1 MSPGIA
7 SPSHY
12 QLAIFDAVK
21 SSRHPLVIEA
31 TAGSGK
37 TATLVELCRQ
47 LAPRRCLVVAFNKA
61 VAETLTTRLPPN
73 AKARTLHSFGL
84 AAWKRQ
90 RPDVVVNPR
99 KVDMLIEAE
108 VKAERLPPKMS
119 YKVSRLVKLAR
130 THGLVPNVPDE
141 QGRYLG
147 ASATAPQPL
156 AAAFGTWSMESIMPD
171 TIEAWGELGA
181 RFDVLGSTPITSL
194 LPHCRRILHSSI
206 FYAHVIDYDDMLY
219 LPTLTQNLTW
229 HVDADVVLVDE
240 LQDLDQLQRKLIV
253 KLAKAGA
260 QFIGVG
266 DSRQAIY
273 SFRGAGSA
281 DGKTAIELIADE
293 LSATRL
299 PLSICYRC
307 PLQHVALARWVEPR
321 IEPRRD
327 APDGVLLRYG
337 DDGTLCC
344 DAPHLHG
351 LDCDCLRGGG
361 EAPSTEPALYQPG
374 DVIISRPKAPLVKVA
389 YWLLRHG
396 VKAMILGRD
405 IGQELHSYLISH
417 VKYGETVQVPLLVE
431 RIRKS
436 TAKLIEAA
444 VRADDDGEV
453 EELCDRRD
461 VLVAVL
467 TQSGRVDKAIVALN
481 EIFGAERRLDT
492 VCLSTIHKFK
502 GGEADRVW
510 WLDYHKPDLS
520 SPRLKRE
527 WQRREAENLRF
538 VASTRSRHFLGLI
551 KSAAFSS

>member
-1 MSPGIA
+1 MSQSIT

-37 TATLVELCRQ
+37 TSTLVELCRQ

-61 VAETLTTRLPPN
+61 VAETLATRLPPN

-84 AAWKRQ
+84 AAWRRQ

-99 KVDMLIEAE
+99 KIDMLIEAE
-108 VKAERLPPKMS
+108 VKAERLPPKLS

-130 THGLVPNVPDE
+130 THGLVPHVPTE
-141 QGRYLG
+141 SGQYVGN
-147 ASATAPQPL
+147 AAQTPL
-156 AAAFGTWSMESIMPD
+156 AAAFGTWPLESIMPD
-171 TIEAWGELGA
+171 TQDVWGELGA
-181 RFDVLGSTPITSL
+181 RFDVLGSTPIASL
-194 LPHCRRILHSSI
+194 LPHCRRVLHSSI

-219 LPTLTQNLTW
+219 LPTLTQNLQW

-240 LQDLDQLQRKLIV
+240 LQDLDQLQRKLVTKI
-253 KLAKAGA
+253 AKAGA
-260 QFIGVG
+260 QFVGVG

-307 PLQHVALARWVEPR
+307 PRQHIALARWVEPR
-321 IEPRRD
+321 IEPRPD
-327 APDGVLLRYG
+327 APDGVLVRYG
-337 DDGTLCC
+337 DDGMLCC
-344 DAPHLHG
+344 AAPHLHG
-351 LDCDCLRGGG
+351 LDCDCATNDGD
-361 EAPSTEPALYQPG
+361 APSTEPALYQPG

-405 IGQELHSYLISH
+405 IGQELHSYLVSH
-417 VKYGETVQVPLLVE
+417 VKYGETVQVPVLIE
-431 RIRKS
+431 RVRKS

-461 VLVAVL
+461 VLIAVL

-481 EIFGAERRLDT
+481 EIFGAERRLDA

-510 WLDYHKPDLS
+510 WLDYHKPSLDTS
-520 SPRLKRE
+520 RYKHE

-551 KSAAFSS
+551 KSAAFSG

>member
-1 MSPGIA
+1 MTT
-7 SPSHY
+7 SPSRY
-12 QLAIFDAVK
+12 QQVIFDAVA
-21 SSRHPLVIEA
+21 SSRQPLVIEA

-37 TATLVELCRQ
+37 TTTLTDICTR

-84 AAWKRQ
+84 AAWRRQ

-99 KVDMLIEAE
+99 KLDLLIEAD

-130 THGLVPNVPDE
+130 THGLVPNVPME
-141 QGRYLG
+141 NGLYG
-147 ASATAPQPL
+147 GNASQTPL
-156 AAAFGTWSMESIMPD
+156 AAAFGTWAMESILPD
-171 TIEAWGELGA
+171 TQEAWGELGA
-181 RFDVLGSTPITSL
+181 RFDVLGSTPIASL
-194 LPHCRRILHSSI
+194 LSHCRRILHSAI

-219 LPTLTQNLTW
+219 LPTLTTGLQW

-240 LQDLDQLQRKLIV
+240 LQDLDQLQRKLVTKI
-253 KLAKAGA
+253 AKAGA
-260 QFIGVG
+260 QFVGVG

-307 PLQHVALARWVEPR
+307 PTSHLTMARWVEPR
-321 IEPRRD
+321 IEARD
-327 APDGVLLRYG
+327 GADVGTLLRYG
-337 DDGTLCC
+337 DDGVLCC
-344 DAPHLHG
+344 DAPHLHD
-351 LDCDCLRGGG
+351 LDCDCLRGNE
-361 EAPSTEPALYQPG
+361 EALATEPALYQPG
-374 DVIISRPKAPLVKVA
+374 DVIVSRAKAPLVKVA
-389 YWLLRHG
+389 YWLLRRG

-417 VKYGETVQVPLLVE
+417 VKYGETVSVPVLIE
-431 RIRKS
+431 RIQKS
-436 TAKLIEAA
+436 TAKRVEAA
-444 VRADDDGEV
+444 VRADEDVD
-453 EELCDRRD
+453 ELTDRRD

-467 TQSGRVDKAIVALN
+467 RQSGRVDKAITALN
-481 EIFGAERRLDT
+481 EIFGAERRLDA

-510 WLDYHKPDLS
+510 WLDYHKPDLE
-520 SPRLKRE
+520 SPRLKHE

-538 VASTRSRHFLGLI
+538 VASTRSRSFLGLI
-551 KSAAFSS
+551 KSSSFSS

>member
-1 MSPGIA
+1 MSPSIT
-7 SPSHY
+7 SPSSY
-12 QLAIFDAVK
+12 QQAIFAAVK
-21 SSRHPLVIEA
+21 SSTRPIVVEA

-37 TATLVELCRQ
+37 TSTITAICERLR
-47 LAPRRCLVVAFNKA
+47 PRRCLVVAFNKA

-73 AKARTLHSFGL
+73 AKARSLHSFGL

-99 KVDMLIEAE
+99 KIDMLIEAE

-156 AAAFGTWSMESIMPD
+156 AAAFGTWAMESIVPD
-171 TIEAWGELGA
+171 TQDAWGELGA
-181 RFDVLGSTPITSL
+181 RFDVLGSTPIASL
-194 LPHCRRILHSSI
+194 LPHCRRVLHSSI

-219 LPTLTQNLTW
+219 LPTLTMGLQW

-240 LQDLDQLQRKLIV
+240 LQDLDQLQRRLVV
-253 KLAKAGA
+253 KIAKAGA
-260 QFIGVG
+260 QFVGVG

-293 LSATRL
+293 LLATRL

-307 PLQHVALARWVEPR
+307 PRQHIALARWVEGR
-321 IEPRRD
+321 IEPRPD
-327 APDGVLLRYG
+327 APDGVLVRYG

-344 DAPHLHG
+344 TAPHLHG
-351 LDCDCLRGGG
+351 LDCDCAVNDGD
-361 EAPSTEPALYQPG
+361 APSTEPDLYQPG

-396 VKAMILGRD
+396 IKAMILGRD
-405 IGQELHSYLISH
+405 IGQELHSYLVSH
-417 VKYGETVQVPLLVE
+417 VKYGETVQVPVLIE

-461 VLVAVL
+461 VLIAVL

-481 EIFGAERRLDT
+481 EIFGAERRLDA

-510 WLDYHKPDLS
+510 WLDYHKPDVG
-520 SPRLKRE
+520 SPRLKHE

-538 VASTRSRHFLGLI
+538 VASTRSRSFLGLI

>member
-1 MSPGIA
+1 MTT
-7 SPSHY
+7 SPSRY
-12 QLAIFDAVK
+12 QQVIFDAVA
-21 SSRHPLVIEA
+21 SSRQPLVIEA

-37 TATLVELCRQ
+37 TTTLTDICTR

-156 AAAFGTWSMESIMPD
+156 AAAFGTWVMESIMPD
-171 TIEAWGELGA
+171 TQDAWGELGA
-181 RFDVLGSTPITSL
+181 RFDVLGSTPIASL
-194 LPHCRRILHSSI
+194 LPHCRRVLHSSI

-219 LPTLTQNLTW
+219 LPTLTTGLQW

-240 LQDLDQLQRKLIV
+240 LQDLDQLQRKLVTKI
-253 KLAKAGA
+253 AKAGA
-260 QFIGVG
+260 QFVGVG

-307 PLQHVALARWVEPR
+307 PTSHLTMARWVEPR
-321 IEPRRD
+321 IEARD
-327 APDGVLLRYG
+327 GADVGTLLRYG
-337 DDGTLCC
+337 DDGVLCC
-344 DAPHLHG
+344 DAPHLHD
-351 LDCDCLRGGG
+351 LDCDCLRGNE
-361 EAPSTEPALYQPG
+361 EALATEPALYQPG
-374 DVIISRPKAPLVKVA
+374 DVIVSRAKAPLVKVA
-389 YWLLRHG
+389 YWLLRRG

-417 VKYGETVQVPLLVE
+417 VKYGETVSVPVLIE
-431 RIRKS
+431 RIQKS
-436 TAKLIEAA
+436 TAKLVEAA
-444 VRADDDGEV
+444 VRADEDVD
-453 EELCDRRD
+453 ELTDRRD

-467 TQSGRVDKAIVALN
+467 RQSGRVDKAITALN
-481 EIFGAERRLDT
+481 EIFGAERRLDA

-510 WLDYHKPDLS
+510 WLDYHKPDLE
-520 SPRLKRE
+520 SPRLKHE

-538 VASTRSRHFLGLI
+538 VASTRSRSFLGLI
-551 KSAAFSS
+551 KSSSFSS

>member
-1 MSPGIA
+1 
-7 SPSHY
+7 
-12 QLAIFDAVK
+12 
-21 SSRHPLVIEA
+21 
-31 TAGSGK
+31 
-37 TATLVELCRQ
+37 
-47 LAPRRCLVVAFNKA
+47 
-61 VAETLTTRLPPN
+61 
-73 AKARTLHSFGL
+73 
-84 AAWKRQ
+84 
-90 RPDVVVNPR
+90 
-99 KVDMLIEAE
+99 
-108 VKAERLPPKMS
+108 
-119 YKVSRLVKLAR
+119 
-130 THGLVPNVPDE
+130 
-141 QGRYLG
+141 
-147 ASATAPQPL
+147 
-156 AAAFGTWSMESIMPD
+156 MPD
-171 TIEAWGELGA
+171 TQDVWGELGA
-181 RFDVLGSTPITSL
+181 RFDVLGSTPIASL
-194 LPHCRRILHSSI
+194 LPHCRRVLHSSI

-219 LPTLTQNLTW
+219 LPTLTQNLQW

-240 LQDLDQLQRKLIV
+240 LQDLDQLQRRLVV
-253 KLAKAGA
+253 KIAKAGA
-260 QFIGVG
+260 QFVGVG

-307 PLQHVALARWVEPR
+307 PRQHIDLARWVEPR
-321 IEPRRD
+321 IEAREG
-327 APDGVLLRYG
+327 APDGVLVRYG

-344 DAPHLHG
+344 DSVHVHGWECECVKDTPCYSAGAPVLPFSDDP
-351 LDCDCLRGGG
+351 LC
-361 EAPSTEPALYQPG
+361 YQPG

-405 IGQELHSYLISH
+405 IGQELHSYLVSH
-417 VKYGETVQVPLLVE
+417 VKYGETVQVPVLIE

-436 TAKLIEAA
+436 TSKLVEAA

-461 VLVAVL
+461 VLIAVL

-481 EIFGAERRLDT
+481 EIFGAERRLDA

-502 GGEADRVW
+502 GGEVDRVW
-510 WLDYHKPDLS
+510 WLDYHKPDVV
-520 SPRLKRE
+520 SPRLKHE

>member
-1 MSPGIA
+1 MTIA

-12 QLAIFDAVK
+12 QLAIFDRAL

-99 KVDMLIEAE
+99 KIDILVEAD

-156 AAAFGTWSMESIMPD
+156 AAAFGTWAMESILPD
-171 TIEAWGELGA
+171 TQEAWSELGA
-181 RFDVLGSTPITSL
+181 RFDVLGSTPIASL
-194 LPHCRRILHSSI
+194 LPHCRRVLHSSI

-219 LPTLTQNLTW
+219 LPTLTTGLQW

-240 LQDLDQLQRKLIV
+240 LQDLDQLQRKLVTKI
-253 KLAKAGA
+253 AKAGA
-260 QFIGVG
+260 QFVGVG

-307 PLQHVALARWVEPR
+307 PTSHLTMARWVEPR
-321 IEPRRD
+321 IEARAGAD
-327 APDGVLLRYG
+327 VGTLLRYG
-337 DDGTLCC
+337 DDGVLCC
-344 DAPHLHG
+344 DAPHLHD
-351 LDCDCLRGGG
+351 LDCDCLRGNE
-361 EAPSTEPALYQPG
+361 EALATEPALYQPG
-374 DVIISRPKAPLVKVA
+374 DVIVSRAKAPLVKVA
-389 YWLLRHG
+389 YWLLRRG

-417 VKYGETVQVPLLVE
+417 VKYGETVSVPVLIE
-431 RIRKS
+431 RIQKS
-436 TAKLIEAA
+436 TAKLVEAA
-444 VRADDDGEV
+444 VRADEDVD
-453 EELCDRRD
+453 ELTDRRD

-467 TQSGRVDKAIVALN
+467 RQSGRVDKAITALN
-481 EIFGAERRLDT
+481 EIFGAERRLDA

-510 WLDYHKPDLS
+510 WLDYHKPDLE
-520 SPRLKRE
+520 SPRLKHE

-538 VASTRSRHFLGLI
+538 VASTRSRSFLGLI
-551 KSAAFSS
+551 KSSSFSS

>member
-1 MSPGIA
+1 MTIT
-7 SPSHY
+7 SPSSY
-12 QLAIFDAVK
+12 QRAIFDAVK

-37 TATLVELCRQ
+37 TSTITAICER

-61 VAETLTTRLPPN
+61 VAETLTSRLPPN

-156 AAAFGTWSMESIMPD
+156 AAAFGTWAMESILPD
-171 TIEAWGELGA
+171 TQEAWSELGA
-181 RFDVLGSTPITSL
+181 RFDVLGSTPIASL
-194 LPHCRRILHSSI
+194 LPHCRRVLHSSI

-219 LPTLTQNLTW
+219 LPTLTTGLQW

-240 LQDLDQLQRKLIV
+240 LQDLDQLQRKLVTKI
-253 KLAKAGA
+253 AKAGA
-260 QFIGVG
+260 QFVGVG

-307 PLQHVALARWVEPR
+307 PTSHLTMARWVEPR
-321 IEPRRD
+321 IEARD
-327 APDGVLLRYG
+327 GADVGTLLRYG
-337 DDGTLCC
+337 DDGVLCC
-344 DAPHLHG
+344 DAPHLHD
-351 LDCDCLRGGG
+351 LDCDCLRGNE
-361 EAPSTEPALYQPG
+361 EALATEPALYQPG
-374 DVIISRPKAPLVKVA
+374 DVIVSRAKAPLVKVA
-389 YWLLRHG
+389 YWLLRRG

-417 VKYGETVQVPLLVE
+417 VKYGETVSVPVLIE
-431 RIRKS
+431 RIQKS
-436 TAKLIEAA
+436 TAKLVEAA
-444 VRADDDGEV
+444 VRADEDVD
-453 EELCDRRD
+453 ELTDRRD

-467 TQSGRVDKAIVALN
+467 RQSGRVDKAITALN
-481 EIFGAERRLDT
+481 EIFGAERRLDA

-510 WLDYHKPDLS
+510 WLDYHKPDLE
-520 SPRLKRE
+520 SPRLKHE

-538 VASTRSRHFLGLI
+538 VASTRSRSFLGLI
-551 KSAAFSS
+551 KSSSFSS